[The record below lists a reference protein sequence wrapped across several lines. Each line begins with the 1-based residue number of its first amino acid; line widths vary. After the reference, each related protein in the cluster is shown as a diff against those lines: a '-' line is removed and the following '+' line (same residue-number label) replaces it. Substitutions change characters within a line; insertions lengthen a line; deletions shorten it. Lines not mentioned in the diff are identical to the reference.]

1 MGRSYKP
8 ERMGEEIRKALSE
21 MLIRGDLKD
30 PGFKNSMISVNA
42 ADVTSDGSYATVYI
56 TALDFGSGGGTTPE
70 RKKEILKAFE
80 KSKGHIRTALG
91 KKIKA
96 RHIPELLFKFDE
108 SFEYGAKM
116 DALIDSLDIPEDLP
130 EETEEDFDD

>member
-1 MGRSYKP
+1 MGKSYKP
-8 ERMGEEIRKALSE
+8 ERMGEEIRKGISD

-30 PGFKNSMISVNA
+30 PGFKSSMISVNA
-42 ADVTSDGSYATVYI
+42 ADVTNDGSYATVYI
-56 TALDFGSGGGTTPE
+56 TSLEYGNASGSTPE

-96 RHIPELLFKFDE
+96 RHIPELIFKFDE

-116 DALIDSLDIPEDLP
+116 DALIDSLDIPEDIP
-130 EETEEDFDD
+130 GEEEEDFND

>member
-1 MGRSYKP
+1 
-8 ERMGEEIRKALSE
+8 MGEEIRKGISD

-30 PGFKNSMISVNA
+30 PGFKSSMISVNA
-42 ADVTSDGSYATVYI
+42 ADVTNDGSYATVYI
-56 TALDFGSGGGTTPE
+56 TSLEYGNATGSTPE

-96 RHIPELLFKFDE
+96 RHIPELIFKFDE

-116 DALIDSLDIPEDLP
+116 DALIDSLDIPEDIP
-130 EETEEDFDD
+130 GEEEEDFND

>member
-1 MGRSYKP
+1 
-8 ERMGEEIRKALSE
+8 MGEEIRKGISD

-30 PGFKNSMISVNA
+30 PGFKSSMISVNA
-42 ADVTSDGSYATVYI
+42 ADVTNDGSYATVYI
-56 TALDFGSGGGTTPE
+56 TSLEYGNASGSTPE

-96 RHIPELLFKFDE
+96 RHIPELIFKFDE

-116 DALIDSLDIPEDLP
+116 DALIDSLDIPEDIP
-130 EETEEDFDD
+130 GEEEEDFND